1 MHADICKP
9 DDTAAVERFRGVLH
23 RLGAV
28 RQAKDWVPVCD
39 IYRMKIG
46 DDELTIFCD
55 ELSLDI
61 EGSDDLVHRVLR
73 EYEQTMA

>member
-1 MHADICKP
+1 MRADICEP
-9 DDTAAVERFRGVLH
+9 DDTAAVERFRLALR

-28 RQAKDWVPVCD
+28 REAKDWAPECD

-55 ELSLDI
+55 QWSLDI
-61 EGSDDLVHRVLR
+61 EGSEGLVRIVLS
-73 EYEQTMA
+73 EYEQTVA

>member
-1 MHADICKP
+1 
-9 DDTAAVERFRGVLH
+9 
-23 RLGAV
+23 
-28 RQAKDWVPVCD
+28 
-39 IYRMKIG
+39 MKIG